1 MTGRMILFGL
11 MLAGL
16 GALFACGPRK
26 DAYVHRLDD
35 QQLTR
40 LLLDLQFAEVSLT
53 GQEDAM
59 KDSLRTKFWDRMSTI
74 YGLSPQ
80 DLREEVRQLEMDPPR
95 HLEIVQRMGA
105 LNDSI
110 R

>member
-11 MLAGL
+11 MIAGL
-16 GALFACGPRK
+16 VALQACGPRK
-26 DAYVHRLDD
+26 EAYVHRLDD

-40 LLLDLQFAEVSLT
+40 LLLDLQFAEVTLT

-59 KDSLRTKFWDRMSTI
+59 KDSLRTIFWDRMSAI
-74 YGLSPQ
+74 YGLSPE

-95 HLEIVQRMGA
+95 HMAIVQQMGA
-105 LNDSI
+105 LHDSI

>member
-1 MTGRMILFGL
+1 MTGRTILFGL

-16 GALFACGPRK
+16 AVLQACGPPK
-26 DAYVHRLDD
+26 DTYVHRLDD

-40 LLLDLQFAEVSLT
+40 LLLDLQFAEVTLT

-59 KDSLRTKFWDRMSTI
+59 KDSLRTIFWDRMSAI

-80 DLREEVRQLEMDPPR
+80 DLREEVRQLEMDPAR
-95 HLEIVQRMGA
+95 HMDIVQQMGA
-105 LNDSI
+105 LHDSI